1 MENLTLNDH
10 SQALFALG
18 VVAVMFLLFL
28 RESFPTEVVAI
39 FGVAV
44 LLISGV
50 LPYDVALAVLSN
62 PAPWTIAAMFLVMGA
77 LVRTG
82 SLIGFTKLAHRLT
95 QRSPALGLGFLFG
108 FVVLASA
115 VVSNTP
121 VVVVMI
127 PVFVQLAKTL
137 DTSASKLLIPLSYA
151 AILGGTLTLIGTSTN
166 LLVDGVARA
175 NGLAGFSIFEVTPL
189 GAILVLWGMFYLRF
203 IAPRLLPTRASLAN
217 LLSDRPKMKFFT
229 EAVIPPESNL
239 IGRAVAGVQ
248 LFKRPGVRLVDV
260 LRGDRS
266 LRRSLQDVQLQLGDR
281 VVLRTE
287 MTELLSLQSNKSL
300 RRVDQISAVQASTV
314 EVLVSP
320 GCRMIGRSLGDLRL
334 RRRYGVYTLALH
346 RRDQNIKGTLD
357 DVVVRIGDTLLLEWA
372 AEDIARLA
380 ADMDALEVNA
390 PSERAFQVAP
400 IFLLAI
406 VAVAVV
412 LVTRCIDAEEAFGFV
427 DGRLLVLIFAML
439 AIGAALEHSGAVVLI
454 AGGLAPYLA
463 ILPGFSIVWAIYL
476 LTSVLT
482 EMVSNN
488 AVAVVITPLAI
499 GIAAQLGMDPRPL
512 VVAVMVAASASFATP
527 IGYQTNMLVYGPGGY
542 KFTDFL
548 KVGIPLNLSIGR
560 AGLPVHPMVS
570 AALSSRMTA
579 VRKPKAWDERRGKF
593 WWGSVIAFSDIG
605 KTPISRRAGRF
616 HEIGMNC
623 T

>member
-39 FGVAV
+39 FGVAL

-95 QRSPALGLGFLFG
+95 QRSPTLGLGVLFG

-137 DTSASKLLIPLSYA
+137 NTAASKLLIPLSYA

-175 NGLAGFSIFEVTPL
+175 NGLVGFSIFEVTPL
-189 GAILVLWGMFYLRF
+189 GAILVLWGMIYLRF
-203 IAPRLLPTRASLAN
+203 IAPRLLPRRASLAT

-300 RRVDQISAVQASTV
+300 RRVDQISAVQTSTV

-346 RRDQNIKGTLD
+346 RRDQNIKGALD
-357 DVVVRIGDTLLLEWA
+357 HVVIKIGDTLLLEGA

-380 ADMDALEVNA
+380 ADMDVLEVNA
-390 PSERAFQVAP
+390 PSERAFRRSHSPIALMALFGLVGLAAFQVAP
-400 IFLLAI
+400 IFLLAV

-439 AIGAALEHSGAVVLI
+439 AVGAALENSGAVALI

-463 ILPGFSIVWAIYL
+463 ILPGFLIVWALYL

-499 GIAAQLGMDPRPL
+499 GIAGQLGIDARPL

-527 IGYQTNMLVYGPGGY
+527 IGYQTNMLVYGAGGY
-542 KFTDFL
+542 RFTDFL
-548 KVGIPLNLSIGR
+548 KVGIPLNLSIGVL
-560 AGLPVHPMVS
+560 ASLCIP
-570 AALSSRMTA
+570 
-579 VRKPKAWDERRGKF
+579 WF
-593 WWGSVIAFSDIG
+593 WPLYPA
-605 KTPISRRAGRF
+605 
-616 HEIGMNC
+616 
-623 T
+623 

>member
-39 FGVAV
+39 FGVAL

-95 QRSPALGLGFLFG
+95 QRSPTLGLGVLFG

-137 DTSASKLLIPLSYA
+137 NTAASKLLIPLSYA

-175 NGLAGFSIFEVTPL
+175 NGLVGFSIFEVTPL
-189 GAILVLWGMFYLRF
+189 GAILVLWGMIYLRF
-203 IAPRLLPTRASLAN
+203 IAPRLLPRRASLGT

-300 RRVDQISAVQASTV
+300 RRVDQISAVQTSTV

-346 RRDQNIKGTLD
+346 RRDQNITGALD
-357 DVVVRIGDTLLLEWA
+357 HVVIKIGDTLLLEGA

-380 ADMDALEVNA
+380 ADMDVLEVNA
-390 PSERAFQVAP
+390 PSERAFRRSHSPIALMALFGLVGLAAFQVAP
-400 IFLLAI
+400 IFLLAV

-439 AIGAALEHSGAVVLI
+439 AVGAALENSGAVALI

-463 ILPGFSIVWAIYL
+463 ILPGFLIVWALYL

-482 EMVSNN
+482 ELVSNN

-499 GIAAQLGMDPRPL
+499 GIAAQLGIDARPL

-527 IGYQTNMLVYGPGGY
+527 IGYQTNMLVYGAGGY
-542 KFTDFL
+542 RFTDFL
-548 KVGIPLNLSIGR
+548 KVGIPLNLSIGVL
-560 AGLPVHPMVS
+560 ASMCIP
-570 AALSSRMTA
+570 
-579 VRKPKAWDERRGKF
+579 WF
-593 WWGSVIAFSDIG
+593 WPLYPA
-605 KTPISRRAGRF
+605 
-616 HEIGMNC
+616 
-623 T
+623 

>member
-203 IAPRLLPTRASLAN
+203 IAPKLLPTRASMAN

-300 RRVDQISAVQASTV
+300 RRVDQISAVQTSTV

-357 DVVVRIGDTLLLEWA
+357 DVVVRIGDTLLLEGA

-380 ADMDALEVNA
+380 ADMDVLEVNA
-390 PSERAFQVAP
+390 PSERAFRRSHSPIALLALLGLVGLAAFQVAP

-463 ILPGFSIVWAIYL
+463 ILPGFLIVWAIYL

-499 GIAAQLGMDPRPL
+499 SIAAQLGMDPRPL

-548 KVGIPLNLSIGR
+548 KVGIPLNLSIGVLASLCIPWFWPLYP
-560 AGLPVHPMVS
+560 AG
-570 AALSSRMTA
+570 
-579 VRKPKAWDERRGKF
+579 
-593 WWGSVIAFSDIG
+593 
-605 KTPISRRAGRF
+605 
-616 HEIGMNC
+616 
-623 T
+623 